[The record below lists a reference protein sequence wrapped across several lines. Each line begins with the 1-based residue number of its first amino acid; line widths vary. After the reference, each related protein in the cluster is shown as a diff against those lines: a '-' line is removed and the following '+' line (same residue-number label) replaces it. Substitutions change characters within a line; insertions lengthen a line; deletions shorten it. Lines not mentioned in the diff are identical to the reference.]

1 MYAGLE
7 GPLAS
12 QRLELWRIGMEDL
25 ALLQLLGPTEAQAL
39 AQTMVRSGIDYTFNA
54 TLLEE
59 VRARAVASLVAQH
72 HRCMIP
78 EKNDGSPPLTTLRT
92 LKSDDV
98 AIPAIV
104 TVAATASP
112 SEIYAAAEV
121 ARILN
126 SVGVSAN
133 SSTTTHFA
141 VVTATKKLAALRRSP
156 SGLVLRRC
164 WACQHQILP
173 AWVWAMGR
181 GSTCTAVDSA
191 VQVRTFHL
199 RRRYKG
205 AHAGV
210 YRGGCQHGACRFC
223 QSFDFC

>member
-1 MYAGLE
+1 MFRARTGYTNWGSRHAPSAIDNSTGQVVTLAELSIDGHSQYNPLVGPPDSTGQPEPWHSTNEDGNWVYAGLE

-104 TVAATASP
+104 TVAATA
-112 SEIYAAAEV
+112 
-121 ARILN
+121 
-126 SVGVSAN
+126 
-133 SSTTTHFA
+133 
-141 VVTATKKLAALRRSP
+141 
-156 SGLVLRRC
+156 
-164 WACQHQILP
+164 
-173 AWVWAMGR
+173 
-181 GSTCTAVDSA
+181 
-191 VQVRTFHL
+191 
-199 RRRYKG
+199 
-205 AHAGV
+205 
-210 YRGGCQHGACRFC
+210 
-223 QSFDFC
+223 